1 VNALTTLV
9 VVMQVAVLIHSA
21 VNSGCAPLVG
31 QDLSAVAEGLKVLL
45 LLSTCMGAKGEAA
58 QV

>member
-1 VNALTTLV
+1 
-9 VVMQVAVLIHSA
+9 MQVAVLVHSA

-31 QDLSAVAEGLKVLL
+31 LDLTAVAEGLKVLL
-45 LLSTCMGAKGEAA
+45 LLSTCMSAKGEVA